1 MYDFWNKV
9 KIKRTGGVRKVR
21 NKWKNA
27 WKELVGNRGSGVLLV
42 LVAISCIT
50 LMAVSLLHLSY
61 TAFKIKAAER
71 QGKIDFYTA
80 DAKVDELLA
89 GVQAQVSDAIAE
101 AQKKTLIEYQS
112 YCGLTVTVTET
123 TLSSEGEAT
132 TESSTESIVPP
143 EATTTTSAEFD
154 NNLTEVFQT
163 TFLDELQKW
172 AENVDAKEAFD
183 GIYDMDILR
192 GFFAAGSAVT
202 FEEDGNCTYI
212 KDTENKLFTL
222 QNVRFIYTSAKSG
235 YVTNV
240 KLDIVIH
247 VPDFYYVQEGD
258 SVSLDPNPSAAPAEW
273 KMEELVTF
281 ENWSTY

>member
-1 MYDFWNKV
+1 M
-9 KIKRTGGVRKVR
+9 R

-27 WKELVGNRGSGVLLV
+27 WKELFGNRGSGVLLV

-50 LMAVSLLHLSY
+50 LMAVSLLHMSY

-80 DAKVDELLA
+80 DARMDELLA
-89 GVQAQVSDAIAE
+89 GVQAQVSNAIAE
-101 AQKKTLIEYQS
+101 AQKKTLVNYYS
-112 YCGLTVTVTET
+112 VSVPVAVVTASPSPAESPTPTPEPTASPEPTATPGPEPTET
-123 TLSSEGEAT
+123 PA
-132 TESSTESIVPP
+132 V
-143 EATTTTSAEFD
+143 FD

-172 AENVDAKEAFD
+172 AENVDAEEAFD

-222 QNVRFIYTSAKSG
+222 QNVRFTYTSAKSG

-281 ENWSTY
+281 ENWGTY